1 MTAGHWTDNALILK
15 SILEAIV
22 KVRPENLHIWW
33 MNKKFRQPTLYS
45 RVSLLFVIAIMEKE
59 NSHSIENLHN
69 KPFVFSEYQRFPLV
83 DFMEKQWNACIWS
96 FSVSQVCRTELEL
109 QEEMVKCIPITK
121 KKKQS
126 SFLNLTSRTGWD
138 IVPSVSSHSVIVSTV
153 KAKQLVQ
160 QSTCCGAGL
169 KMLTETKPY
178 QHCLWGGPVWTQSSG
193 KSRWSSGRTSDW
205 PGPTACTAHH
215 CFLFPVSQHEK
226 IKSLNVQGS
235 FN

>member
-1 MTAGHWTDNALILK
+1 MK
-15 SILEAIV
+15 C
-22 KVRPENLHIWW
+22 LH
-33 MNKKFRQPTLYS
+33 MKLLSQPGVQNWARATGRDGEVYS
-45 RVSLLFVIAIMEKE
+45 
-59 NSHSIENLHN
+59 N
-69 KPFVFSEYQRFPLV
+69 YQ
-83 DFMEKQWNACIWS
+83 
-96 FSVSQVCRTELEL
+96 
-109 QEEMVKCIPITK
+109 

-226 IKSLNVQGS
+226 KIKSLNVQGS